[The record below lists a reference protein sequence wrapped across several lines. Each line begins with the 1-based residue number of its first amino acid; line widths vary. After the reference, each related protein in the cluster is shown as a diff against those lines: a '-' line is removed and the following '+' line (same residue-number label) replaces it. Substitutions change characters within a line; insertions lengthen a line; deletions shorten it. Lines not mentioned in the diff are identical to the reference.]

1 MNKEKKVEYP
11 KCPDCGKAMV
21 WTFSFPHKEYACL
34 PCNRTVPMFNSLE
47 KILRYPESVKA
58 KKKKWQRDLSVIG
71 RTLGGGTCTVC
82 KDGSCE
88 WCKDAAN
95 PDYKFEYWKTK
106 IKIKKQKI

>member
-47 KILRYPESVKA
+47 KILRYP
-58 KKKKWQRDLSVIG
+58 
-71 RTLGGGTCTVC
+71 
-82 KDGSCE
+82 